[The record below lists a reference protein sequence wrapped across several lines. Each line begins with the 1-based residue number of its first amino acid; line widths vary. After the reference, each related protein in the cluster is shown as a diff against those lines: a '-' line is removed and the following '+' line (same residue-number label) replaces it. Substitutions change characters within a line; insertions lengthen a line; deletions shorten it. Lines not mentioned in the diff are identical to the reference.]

1 MENTTLKYSIEQ
13 LQGMLADL
21 ILSQNMQKE
30 NFNALFQETHRE
42 IKAIAEQSKEQS
54 KEIDRRFLETDKKF
68 QETDRRFLET
78 DRRVLE
84 SDQKIKQMRE
94 ADREE
99 FKALRDK
106 DSQETRA
113 LKQMI
118 FGLGKNLGKITEDYF
133 YYSVSSDRNIAGV
146 QYDYIARNLKIESKG
161 MNGEYDIVLINSS
174 RLLVIEV
181 KQKPHINDI
190 EKFIFKQLPNFKKLF
205 PIYSHFTVYGA
216 IAGMT
221 FENNALEYALKN
233 GLYVL
238 TQNQNSKN
246 VQILNEENFSA
257 REF

>member
-30 NFNALFQETHRE
+30 NFNALFQETNRE

-68 QETDRRFLET
+68 QETHREIKAIAEQSKET
-78 DRRVLE
+78 DRRFKE
-84 SDQKIKQMRE
+84 MRE

-106 DSQETRA
+106 DSQKTRA

-118 FGLGKNLGKITEDYF
+118 FGSGKNLGKITEDYF
-133 YYSVSSDRNIAGV
+133 YYSVLSDKNIAGV
-146 QYDYIARNLKIESKG
+146 QYDYIARNLKIESKD
-161 MNGEYDIVLINSS
+161 MKGEYDIVLINSS

-190 EKFIFKQLPNFKKLF
+190 EKFIYKQLPNFKKLF
-205 PIYSHFTVYGA
+205 PIYAHFTIYGA

-246 VQILNEENFSA
+246 LQILNEENFSA
-257 REF
+257 HEF